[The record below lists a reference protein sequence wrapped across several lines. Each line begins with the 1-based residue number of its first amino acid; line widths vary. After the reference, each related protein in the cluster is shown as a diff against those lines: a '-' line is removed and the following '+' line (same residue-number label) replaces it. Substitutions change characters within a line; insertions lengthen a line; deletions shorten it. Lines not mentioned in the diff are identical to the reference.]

1 MQCRVII
8 LYFLCQAEDGIRDL
22 TVTGVQTCALPILVL
37 ILAGAFTKSAQFPFH
52 FWLPG
57 AMEAPTPV
65 SAYLHSA
72 TMVKAGVYL
81 LARLSPA
88 LGDTG
93 AWVWAVSIAGG
104 TTMLV
109 GAWLAV
115 GQSDLK
121 RVLAYSTVSALGMLT
136 LLLGLGGQLAVH
148 AAMAFLL
155 GHALYKGALFLVAG
169 ALDHGTGT
177 RDVDRLGG
185 LGRVMP
191 VTAMAAGV
199 AALSMAGLPP
209 LFGFIAKE
217 LSYEA
222 TLHAPAAGWVT
233 AAAVAANVLLV
244 AAAGLVGLR
253 PFLGKALPTPRPA
266 HEAPPSLLLGPLALA
281 GLSIAFGLWRG
292 SGADRLVS
300 AASTSVLGQP
310 ASTHLALWHG
320 LTPALALSAV
330 TLAGGAGVY
339 AGRGLLRK
347 AAPWWEGA
355 ARWGPAGWYELA
367 LNGLNGLA
375 LGQTRL

>member
-222 TLHAPAAGWVT
+222 TVHAPASGWVR
-233 AAAVAANVLLV
+233 ASAVAANVLLV

-281 GLSIAFGLWRG
+281 GLGAAFGLWPA
-292 SGADRLVS
+292 GAESLVS
-300 AASTSVLGQP
+300 AASASVLGRP
-310 ASTHLALWHG
+310 ASLQLSLWHG
-320 LTPALALSAV
+320 LTPALALSAN
-330 TLAGGAGVY
+330 
-339 AGRGLLRK
+339 RK
-347 AAPWWEGA
+347 S
-355 ARWGPAGWYELA
+355 
-367 LNGLNGLA
+367 
-375 LGQTRL
+375 TR